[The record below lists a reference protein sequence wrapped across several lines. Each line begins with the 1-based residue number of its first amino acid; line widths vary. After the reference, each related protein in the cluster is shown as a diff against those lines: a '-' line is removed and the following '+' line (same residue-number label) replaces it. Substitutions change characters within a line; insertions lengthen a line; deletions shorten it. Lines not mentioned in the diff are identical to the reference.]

1 MSRCAQP
8 GIAGSEIALRLQD
21 IGVATPTRR
30 KGEHNWAV
38 TQAGQPGRSDPADV
52 ARFFESRRTAAV
64 LKHGK
69 TGSASADHKVVIVD
83 GYAGAGRYDDGSPGS
98 PELIVQALS
107 PLNDRDMTCYFVER
121 DQTTFDSLC
130 AVLAQLNPGP
140 SVKCVPLPGRI
151 EDRFDELLAGSKDIP
166 LFVFL
171 DPLGF
176 GLPFERIAHV
186 FDSRPVARYSPA
198 TEVMFRI
205 DSRSIFRTRGALL
218 SDAEY
223 PGKVAQLGRLDDT
236 AGDHWWR
243 DPAMAGLDTSRYLS
257 WFIDELFQ
265 RLRQR
270 TKADGWKVELRHDPD
285 HLPAYYLIFLT
296 RHPAGMDVF
305 SACLSSAQEEWRRA
319 VFDEQWRSTVGR
331 NRAAGQFGLFGLFGE
346 DDPDAEFGSQESAR
360 VAAWTD
366 TLAANLRLLVTE
378 HSVFVVRDKQA
389 DVLKGVAGLV
399 REKHIRAAMNVLKAE
414 GLIVNDSRG
423 DMWSKRVVR
432 VS

>member
-1 MSRCAQP
+1 
-8 GIAGSEIALRLQD
+8 
-21 IGVATPTRR
+21 VAPSNRR
-30 KGEHNWAV
+30 KGEHNRIV
-38 TQAGQPGRSDPADV
+38 TQAGQPGRSDSADV

-64 LKHGK
+64 LKHGIIRRYVRPFAAK
-69 TGSASADHKVVIVD
+69 TGSASAGHKVVIVD
-83 GYAGAGRYDDGSPGS
+83 GYAGAGRYEDGSPGS
-98 PELIVQALS
+98 PELIIQALS
-107 PLNDRDMTCYFVER
+107 PLNDRDVTCYFVEQ

-130 AVLAQLNPGP
+130 TVLAELNPGQ
-140 SVKCVPLPGRI
+140 SIKCVPLSGGI
-151 EDRFDELLAGSKDIP
+151 EDRFDELLGASKDIP

-186 FDSRPVARYSPA
+186 FDSRPAARYSPA

-205 DSRSIFRTRGALL
+205 DSQSIYRTRGALL

-236 AGDHWWR
+236 AGGDWWR
-243 DPAMAGLDTSRYLS
+243 DPAMAGLDTSSYLT

-270 TKADGWKVELRHDPD
+270 TKAGGWKVELRHDPD

-331 NRAAGQFGLFGLFGE
+331 SQAAGQFGLFGE
-346 DDPDAEFGSQESAR
+346 DDPDAEFGSQEAAR

-366 TLAANLRLLVTE
+366 TLAANLRLLVAK
-378 HSVFVVRDKQA
+378 HPVFVVRDKQA
-389 DVLKGVAGLV
+389 DVLKGVAGLI

-414 GLIVNDSRG
+414 GLIVNDTRG
-423 DMWSKRVVR
+423 DMWSKQVVR
-432 VS
+432 AS